1 MLGMLGKLIAPVS
14 NLAGTWLQGKVD
26 KAKAETEVKVARARA
41 EAKVFETSAT
51 SEMLN
56 EQALTAQMAG
66 SWKDEFWTLIFGAIL
81 LGSFFPFTQE
91 YVKEGFI
98 FLNEHCPPWFS
109 NCLYISIGAS
119 FGYRFGKQGLQIM
132 NQRSNGNGHK
142 KTAKRNS

>member
-1 MLGMLGKLIAPVS
+1 MFGILSQLISPVS

-26 KAKAETEVKVARARA
+26 KAKAETEVKVAKAKA
-41 EAKVFETSAT
+41 EAKVYETSAT

-81 LGSFFPFTQE
+81 LGSFLPFSQE

-98 FLNEHCPPWFS
+98 FLETSTPNWFS
-109 NCLYISIGAS
+109 TCLYICIGSS
-119 FGYRFGKQGLQIM
+119 FGYRFGKTGLQLM
-132 NQRSNGNGHK
+132 NK
-142 KTAKRNS
+142 KGQ